1 MQRIAS
7 LAPTDPMPRPGAHVV
22 EGGVRFRVPTHAS
35 DVSVVLV
42 APDGTRRIRALPRV
56 RDGLHEAV
64 VPGIGAGTRYLLRIG
79 DRELPDPFARSLPE
93 GPRGAAEVLAPLAP
107 RAPRRPLDMA
117 GAPVIYELH
126 VGTFTREG
134 TFAAAREK
142 LPHLAALGVDAIE
155 LMPVASFPGARGWG
169 YDGVALL
176 APHAAYGA
184 PEELVRFVDEAHR
197 LGLSV
202 LLDVVLNHFGPDANW
217 LPAIDPSLFDEDEPT
232 PWGAAPRFAHPAM
245 RALAREVLRLYVVE
259 YGFDGLRLD
268 ATHAIVDRTGTHVIA
283 ELAQIARGLPGPPV
297 LIAED
302 ERRDPMLFDRLH
314 LDGTWADDFHHA
326 VHVLLT
332 GERDGY
338 YAPYEPTLST
348 LADVLRAG
356 WRGPARSDRE
366 RFVYC
371 LENHDQ
377 TGNRAMG
384 DRFWSLAREEDARA
398 ATLLMLF
405 APSSVLLFQGQ
416 EWGTR
421 VPFLYFT
428 DHEPELGAKV
438 SEGRRSEFAQFPA
451 FRDPASRARIPD
463 PQDEQTFLRAKV
475 DWSERERAPHDA
487 ILALHRAALSL
498 RKSDPVLRDARAEWQ
513 VARHGEMLI
522 VTRASRGQRRV
533 LAWNLGH
540 EPRDLPAGRVLLA
553 SRGDAVQ
560 ERRIAPR
567 CAAILEG

>member
-1 MQRIAS
+1 M
-7 LAPTDPMPRPGAHVV
+7 
-22 EGGVRFRVPTHAS
+22 PTHAS
-35 DVSVVLV
+35 EVSVVLV
-42 APDGTRRIRALPRV
+42 APDGTRRVRALPRV
-56 RDGLHEAV
+56 RPGLHEAV
-64 VPGIGAGTRYLLRIG
+64 VAGIGAGTRYLLRID
-79 DRELPDPFARSLPE
+79 DREVPDPFARSLPE
-93 GPRGAAEVLAPLAP
+93 GPYAPAEVLPP
-107 RAPRRPLDMA
+107 RSPSTPRRPIDMKR
-117 GAPVIYELH
+117 APVIYELH

-142 LPHLAALGVDAIE
+142 LPHLVELGVDAIE

-176 APHAAYGA
+176 APHAAYGG
-184 PEELVRFVDEAHR
+184 PDELASLVDEAHR
-197 LGLSV
+197 LRLSV

-232 PWGAAPRFAHPAM
+232 PWGAAPRFSHPAM

-268 ATHAIVDRTGTHVIA
+268 ATHAIVDRSATHVIA
-283 ELAQIARGLPGPPV
+283 ELSQLARGMPGPPV

-302 ERRDPMLFDRLH
+302 ERRDPMLFDRLR
-314 LDGTWADDFHHA
+314 LDATWADDFHHA

-356 WRGPARSDRE
+356 WRGPTHGDRE
-366 RFVYC
+366 RLVYC

-384 DRFWSLAREEDARA
+384 DRFWSLARDEDARA
-398 ATLLMLF
+398 ATLLAFF

-438 SEGRRSEFAQFPA
+438 SEGRRAEFAEFPA
-451 FRDPASRARIPD
+451 FRDPAARARIPD
-463 PQDEQTFLRAKV
+463 PQDQRTFERGKL
-475 DWSERERAPHDA
+475 DWSERDRAPHDA
-487 ILALHRAALSL
+487 ILALHRAAIAL
-498 RKSDPVLRDARAEWQ
+498 RRSDPVLCDPSAELQ

-522 VTRASRGQRRV
+522 VTRALRGARRV

-540 EPRDLPAGRVLLA
+540 EPRELRAGGRVLLA
-553 SRGDAVQ
+553 SREDALH
-560 ERRIAPR
+560 EMHLAAR
-567 CAAILEG
+567 CAVILAC